1 MSAIATVLLERGN
14 VVSGSDSQVSNFTSS
29 LASAGAE
36 VFIGHRAPQIAGADV
51 VLISSAIPDSNPE
64 IRAAWA
70 AGIPVVRRNDFIGS
84 LMEGSLG
91 VAVLLCTLKLG

>member
-1 MSAIATVLLERGN
+1 MKHVHLVGIGGAGMSAIATVLLERGN

-64 IRAAWA
+64 IRAS
-70 AGIPVVRRNDFIGS
+70 D
-84 LMEGSLG
+84 
-91 VAVLLCTLKLG
+91 